1 MCSSDLLSAF
11 LYHSWYLN
19 EFYEAVLVR
28 PLGRLAVFLWKV
40 VDVLVIDGAVLLSA
54 TISRASGR
62 RLRQIHTGRLEHY
75 LAALLVGML
84 VLLAVLVTKV
94 I

>member
-1 MCSSDLLSAF
+1 MMMTTKTFRLSGNA
-11 LYHSWYLN
+11 LDQRWHVID
-19 EFYEAVLVR
+19 ATGR